1 MKINFKKV
9 LPHVVAV
16 AVFLIISCIYFSPVF
31 SDYAL
36 NQSDIQQFRGM
47 EKEISDFRLVN
58 EGEEPLWTN
67 SMFGGMPA
75 YQISATY
82 QNNVMSYVDRFIKLG
97 LPSPVSLMFVA
108 MLGFYIFSLCVRVK
122 PWVGIIGA
130 VAFGLSTINIL
141 YIGAGH
147 VTKVNAIAYM
157 APALGG
163 LILAFRGKF
172 LLGSAVFALFFAL
185 NVNANHLQ
193 MTYYLCFL
201 LGAVALSE
209 GIVLL
214 VKMKFVDL
222 AKVTGVLA
230 IASVL
235 AILPTIGNLLSTNE
249 YGEYTTRG
257 TTELTLKPKGEN
269 AKKAVKE
276 GLETNYILDY
286 NYGKRELLSILAPT
300 AKGEK
305 GGYIGN
311 NEAAM
316 ESLEGVDGQVVEWI
330 ARQMQYWGG
339 QRMSGGAF
347 YFGVIMIVFFI
358 FGLIFSKDNL
368 KWPFLVIGILAL
380 LLASNNPTGFNDFF
394 INKFP
399 LYNKFRDSK
408 MILVLLQVM
417 IPALG
422 VIFIDRLFKKEG
434 LLSTKKELL
443 ITFAGLIFVV
453 AIFFTGIFALAPLGA
468 LIGTIFFYKS
478 DGVFENKKAWLITSA
493 VLSFVA
499 ILYYAVPSLSG
510 SFLIKEEVE
519 MFADEV
525 SKTQDPANI
534 TFINELKSNL
544 IEVRQGIASADFGR
558 AVMLVILG
566 CGIILL
572 AAYSKISALILTAIT
587 FVSVT
592 GDNMS
597 VAKRYLN
604 NEGLDETN
612 TSWVDA
618 TNGKTSYLPET
629 ADLQILEEEKKS
641 VPSFDSKS
649 KELAAKMEDFVVYK
663 NINTGIIQSIAEFGV
678 LNLNTD
684 YRVLTLGNPFN
695 ETNTSYFHKS
705 IGGYHGAKL
714 KHYQEVI
721 NFQLSDEMQ
730 LIGEAITEVKN
741 QKLREYAVAMNL
753 PQEAA
758 QGVFDT
764 IAVDEINLAETPVL
778 NMLNTKYIILDR
790 TKKAIKNSNA
800 LGNAWFVGKI
810 KKVKSSNDEML
821 GLADLDVKN
830 AAIVNVASDDFGNIV
845 TKDTYVKDSTATIKM
860 TKYRT
865 NILTYE
871 SKSSTEL
878 PAIFSE
884 IYYPKGWNC
893 YVNGKQV
900 KTFKANYILRGA
912 MIPAG
917 TNKIEWKFEP
927 ESYAKA
933 GTIALIG
940 SILLLF
946 LFAFA
951 IGRALMRSLKE
962 EKIEL
967 LEN

>member
-1 MKINFKKV
+1 MKINFKKI
-9 LPHVVAV
+9 LPHIIAV
-16 AVFLIISCIYFSPVF
+16 AIFLIISCVYFSPIF
-31 SDYAL
+31 SDYGL
-36 NQSDIQQFRGM
+36 KQGDVQQWQGM
-47 EKEISDFRLVN
+47 SKEIADFRMMN
-58 EGEEPLWTN
+58 DGDEPLWTN

-75 YQISATY
+75 YQISMAY
-82 QNNVMSYVDRFIKLG
+82 PNNFMGYIDGFLKLG
-97 LPSPVSLMFVA
+97 LPEPVGLMFMA

-122 PWVGIIGA
+122 PWIGIIGA

-163 LILAFRGKF
+163 MILAFRGKL
-172 LLGSAVFALFFAL
+172 LLGGAVFALFFGL
-185 NVNANHLQ
+185 NINANHLQ
-193 MTYYLCFL
+193 MTYYLSFL

-209 GIVLL
+209 GITLL
-214 VKMKFVDL
+214 FKKNFIDL
-222 AKVTGVLA
+222 PKVVGVLV
-230 IASVL
+230 IASLL
-235 AILPTIGNLLSTNE
+235 AIMPSVGNLITTNE
-249 YGEYTTRG
+249 YGKYTTRG
-257 TTELTLKPKGEN
+257 GTDLTLKAKGEED
-269 AKKAVKE
+269 KKAVKE
-276 GLETNYILDY
+276 GLETNYILEY

-316 ESLEGVDGQVVEWI
+316 ESLEGADGQTVQQI
-330 ARQMQYWGG
+330 SQMNQYWGG

-358 FGLIFSKDNL
+358 FGLIFLKDTL
-368 KWPFLVIGILAL
+368 KWPFLVIGILVL
-380 LLASNNPTGFNDFF
+380 LLASNDPSGINHYF

-434 LLSTKKELL
+434 LINTKRELL

-468 LIGTIFFYKS
+468 LIGTIFFYKN
-478 DGVFENKKAWLITSA
+478 DEVFESKKAWLITSA

-510 SFLIKEEVE
+510 SFLNKDEVK
-519 MFADEV
+519 MFADATAG
-525 SKTQDPANI
+525 TQDPAQV
-534 TFINELKSNL
+534 TFIGGLKSSL

-558 AVMLVILG
+558 AAMLVILG

-572 AAYSKISALILTAIT
+572 AAYSKISTLILTAIT

-604 NEGLDETN
+604 NDGLDESN
-612 TSWVDA
+612 ASWVDA
-618 TNGKTSYLPET
+618 TTGVTPYLPEQ
-629 ADLQILEEEKKS
+629 ADLQILEQEKNS
-641 VPSFDSKS
+641 VPSFDSKTS
-649 KELAAKMEDFVVYK
+649 ELAGKMEDFIFYQ
-663 NINTGIIQSIAEFGV
+663 NLNSQIIKTYAEFGV
-678 LNLNTD
+678 LGLNTD

-695 ETNTSYFHKS
+695 ETNTSFFHKS

-721 NFQLSDEMQ
+721 SFQLAEEMQ
-730 LIGEAITEVKN
+730 MIGEAITEAKN
-741 QKLREYAVAMNL
+741 QKLREYAVALNL

-764 IAVDEINLAETPVL
+764 ITVDHLNLAGAPVL
-778 NMLNTKYIILDR
+778 NMLNTKYIVLDK
-790 TKKAIKNSNA
+790 TKNPIVNTNA
-800 LGNAWFVGKI
+800 MGNAWFVGKI
-810 KKVKSSNDEML
+810 KKVNTANEEML
-821 GLADLDVKN
+821 GLETLNVEN
-830 AAIVNVASDDFGNIV
+830 EAIVNVKSDDFGSVV
-845 TKDTYVKDSTATIKM
+845 TKSSYSKDSTATIKM
-860 TKYRT
+860 TRYGT
-865 NILTYE
+865 NVLTYE

-912 MIPAG
+912 MIPPG

-933 GTIALIG
+933 GSIALVG
-940 SILLLF
+940 SILLL
-946 LFAFA
+946 LSFAL
-951 IGRALMRSLKE
+951 ILGKALMSSLKE
-962 EKIEL
+962 EKIEVL
-967 LEN
+967 